1 MSNLIDNAV
10 RLLHER
16 ATSEPARFTA
26 AHPAGFEILC
36 SQYESFINNEET
48 RVGCKFIDKTSGVY
62 AKERNSAFISKYG
75 PHQHPVSPARQQ
87 TDETRVVRIGRPKT
101 VSFVHVWPIAIN
113 YHINIVSNNR
123 IMIITIIV

>member
-1 MSNLIDNAV
+1 MSNFIDNAV

-16 ATSEPARFTA
+16 TTSEPAPFAA
-26 AHPAGFEILC
+26 AHPAEFEILR

-48 RVGCKFIDKTSGVY
+48 RAGCKFIDKTSGVY
-62 AKERNSAFISKYG
+62 TKERNPAFISKYG

-123 IMIITIIV
+123 IMIVTIIV